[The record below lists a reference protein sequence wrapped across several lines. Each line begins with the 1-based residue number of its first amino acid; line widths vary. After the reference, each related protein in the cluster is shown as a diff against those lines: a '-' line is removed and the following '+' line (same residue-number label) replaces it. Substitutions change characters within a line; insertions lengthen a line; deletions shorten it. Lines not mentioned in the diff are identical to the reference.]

1 MASGSWL
8 WDNAKWAALALLAA
22 LGVQFGGPVWA
33 WISKTLGLK
42 TLASM
47 MVVPLKLSS
56 GAASSQW
63 QAAQKRSMNV
73 KIMKACK
80 EPVIRTTSE
89 LLWRLNQLDG
99 MACLGKTQL
108 EKTKPN
114 AAAEIKALVDGP
126 ETRKKLQEQTIW
138 QNSDKASGDGADTLE
153 AKITGSEFWLQQ
165 AKEINEKIDDV
176 DSDDLTALQVYVF
189 VKQLLGR
196 IYWLEEAM
204 PSEKHKRY
212 QIEHTCFLIG
222 SFFYW
227 IEALRSVSF
236 NETMD
241 ADEARN
247 FEKKRGDVAGKFR
260 TNNLGSN
267 FEVLG
272 GEQRAIGEIMQKKQ
286 SEKNCNADRKGNVS
300 IESQLLASRDGL
312 MGYAE
317 FRHNFSKNSEFKAW
331 FAQIETDILALLEET
346 KDDGSK
352 AARLPKICDAL
363 VALLEF
369 LVGKTEEDKKRFPYI
384 ESFHLT
390 ASAEKKTE
398 AEAPAEPYAGGL
410 ARMVCNGTSSM
421 RSMGGMSP

>member
-1 MASGSWL
+1 MVEQRHDVFLFAKLVHSERGLEVRARAGSAIVTRTGCVAAASRATVVQNRRGDAFQDQQMASGSWL

-165 AKEINEKIDDV
+165 AKEIKEEIDAMEPG
-176 DSDDLTALQVYVF
+176 LPTKPALLI
-189 VKQLLGR
+189 LL
-196 IYWLEEAM
+196 
-204 PSEKHKRY
+204 K
-212 QIEHTCFLIG
+212 
-222 SFFYW
+222 
-227 IEALRSVSF
+227 
-236 NETMD
+236 
-241 ADEARN
+241 
-247 FEKKRGDVAGKFR
+247 
-260 TNNLGSN
+260 LGS
-267 FEVLG
+267 
-272 GEQRAIGEIMQKKQ
+272 IIMT
-286 SEKNCNADRKGNVS
+286 S
-300 IESQLLASRDGL
+300 LLL
-312 MGYAE
+312 
-317 FRHNFSKNSEFKAW
+317 
-331 FAQIETDILALLEET
+331 I
-346 KDDGSK
+346 
-352 AARLPKICDAL
+352 
-363 VALLEF
+363 
-369 LVGKTEEDKKRFPYI
+369 
-384 ESFHLT
+384 
-390 ASAEKKTE
+390 
-398 AEAPAEPYAGGL
+398 
-410 ARMVCNGTSSM
+410 
-421 RSMGGMSP
+421 